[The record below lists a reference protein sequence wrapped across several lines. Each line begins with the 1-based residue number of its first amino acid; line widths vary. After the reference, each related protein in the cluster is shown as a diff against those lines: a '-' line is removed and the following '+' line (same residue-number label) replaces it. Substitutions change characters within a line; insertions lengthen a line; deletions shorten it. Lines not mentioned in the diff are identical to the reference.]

1 MTDKVKFW
9 VLLVLLVLSIVLLFV
24 ANTNYNN
31 VLLGK

>member
-9 VLLVLLVLSIVLLFV
+9 ILLVLLVLSIVLLFV